1 MVERGGVR
9 EIQGLLR
16 VSRARANALVR
27 SKGFPDPVGMH
38 VYGLMWD
45 MDQVREW
52 AKEQGRL
59 VHGKSQATQGT
70 PAKSH
75 RRIA

>member
-9 EIQGLLR
+9 EVQALLK
-16 VSRARANALVR
+16 VSRSRAKALVN
-27 SKGFPDPVGMH
+27 SEGFPDPVGVH

-45 MDQVREW
+45 MDQVQEW

-59 VHGKSQATQGT
+59 VHRKSQATQGT